1 MMIEP
6 EQSLSALPNF
16 VPGDSF
22 GSSGEEDG
30 EKEEVE
36 EWADIDLDLN
46 LWHLDLEEH
55 PKN

>member
-36 EWADIDLDLN
+36 EWADIDLDLD
-46 LWHLDLEEH
+46 LWHLDLE
-55 PKN
+55 